1 MTNGRRGGTTCKTTL
16 VRWRWHRG
24 AWPPSAVRPMG
35 SARRTAPS
43 PAVVSR
49 CRSSNETTNVTGLV
63 DGHFLRG
70 LRADK
75 TLRRSDLSRPPAIDF
90 GGGDG
95 GALPTR
101 RAHTTHETRSLS
113 PPICP
118 REVRSEF
125 FFFLMRFTLSLAR
138 SALSLPRAF
147 LSPTLNATEHHN
159 SLFEYFFILFFFYSV
174 LFSIRKCES
183 SSSPPSPPPLQNTK
197 VSIPTY
203 FLCLP

>member
-125 FFFLMRFTLSLAR
+125 FFFLMRFTLSLY
-138 SALSLPRAF
+138 
-147 LSPTLNATEHHN
+147 
-159 SLFEYFFILFFFYSV
+159 SLFTARISFTDSQRDGTPQFTFRILFYFIFF
-174 LFSIRKCES
+174 LFGFVFD
-183 SSSPPSPPPLQNTK
+183 T
-197 VSIPTY
+197 
-203 FLCLP
+203 